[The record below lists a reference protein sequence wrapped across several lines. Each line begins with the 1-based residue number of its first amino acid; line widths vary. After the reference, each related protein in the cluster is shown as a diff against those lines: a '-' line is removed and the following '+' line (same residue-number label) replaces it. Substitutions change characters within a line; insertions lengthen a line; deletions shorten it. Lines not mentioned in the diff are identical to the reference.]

1 MGDQITARR
10 RRALHFLADGVGMSR
25 REHDPFA
32 VQIFGKAFVGIVFGG
47 VRPAGDY
54 LAVFLGQRNII
65 LGLGRRDKVRSLRTD
80 LSKGEIGPLHMRT
93 VDAADRFAED
103 LMKKL
108 IYISAAEGRTP
119 NNQFIFMLRNN
130 IQYFERTKGRID
142 QSKLN
147 AIDLSEYYSDTDP
160 NERKE

>member
-1 MGDQITARR
+1 MKTQPEIK
-10 RRALHFLADGVGMSR
+10 
-25 REHDPFA
+25 
-32 VQIFGKAFVGIVFGG
+32 IK
-47 VRPAGDY
+47 
-54 LAVFLGQRNII
+54 
-65 LGLGRRDKVRSLRTD
+65 
-80 LSKGEIGPLHMRT
+80 LS
-93 VDAADRFAED
+93 ED

-147 AIDLSEYYSDTDP
+147 AIDLSEYYSDTDQI
-160 NERKE
+160 ERKE